1 MDRFLEI
8 FQYDFLRNAF
18 LIGTLL
24 AVIIPCIGLTVVL
37 KRLSMIGETLAHTSL
52 AGVTLGL
59 LLGFN
64 PTLCA
69 AVYCV
74 FAAFG
79 IEFLRKRYPQF
90 ADLAIALILSLGI
103 GLTGVLSS
111 FVTHAAN
118 FQSYLFGSLIT
129 VTPFELRLVLILSA
143 VVFLLFVLFYR
154 ELFYL
159 AFDESSARLAG
170 VPADAVNFL
179 FTLLTAV
186 TISAAARTVGALIV
200 SSLLVIPAAAAM
212 QLGRNYRQTLLFAIF
227 FSLISMNVGLYVS
240 FLTETQPGGTIVL
253 LQIAFLLAIMLFCR
267 VWKK

>member
-59 LLGFN
+59 LLGF
-64 PTLCA
+64 
-69 AVYCV
+69 
-74 FAAFG
+74 
-79 IEFLRKRYPQF
+79 IRKRYPQF

-227 FSLISMNVGLYVS
+227 FSLISMNIGLYVS